1 MRPGPAGVFI
11 AALFAITVHGFGAR
25 EKPPSEFP
33 VALCRDGQTH
43 WIRQSI
49 PDPVTQASLTPGD
62 RIRALFAATL
72 QPPSEETI
80 PRGFAPLFPADTT
93 LDAIVPIQ
101 EGFEIRMTLPVSFL
115 TVELDG
121 FLHDEMLRQV
131 MRWHDA
137 MPELGQLELK
147 VRCREGEP
155 YADPH
160 TFLRIAPPP
169 SKLDE
174 SAAVSDRA
182 PKALEYPTQG
192 QGQPQG
198 ALTGASIFLAPG
210 HGWWFGSSW
219 ATQRSATYEIIE
231 DHLNAEIVL
240 QYLARYLWNAGAR
253 VYTCRERDIN
263 PNMVIV
269 DNGAAGYSETGNW
282 QSESATGAYKS
293 NFRKAETTTGAPTA
307 TAVFTP
313 NVPEEGMYAVYVWY
327 RAAASATTTDA
338 RFLIQHTGGT
348 TTWIQDQNRDG
359 QTWKYVGTYH
369 FDKGSNPA
377 TGSVVITNQSAAAG
391 NFVVADAVRLGGGMG
406 EYTPPGA
413 PGTSGRPRFEEAG
426 TYHAGFM
433 GYSYT
438 LDRVAGM
445 PNYAAWEHETW
456 ESGTSVYLSLHNNAA
471 GGTGTETFY
480 SATSGVAGSKELA
493 EAVQAEIIRDVRA
506 GWYAS
511 WANRGVKTS
520 NLTEIVSSSNSEM
533 PAALTEIGFFDRP
546 DRDVFYL
553 KEAEF
558 SNICA
563 RAIYQGMVGFYTS
576 YYSSKFTNTT
586 LLPEPPINPS
596 VRNDSTGGVRISWDS
611 PPFNTGNNYLGSAAT
626 RYKVY
631 RSRNGKGFDNGI
643 ETTQTSLVL
652 TEGLQPGEV
661 WYFRVTALNAGGE
674 SFPTEV
680 LPVRIRQTS
689 PLVLLVNGF
698 DRLDRGQNVM
708 ETDRQTGRIIS
719 RQYLWKMNT
728 RDYLISHAVAVA
740 AAGFDFDSA
749 SHKAVAA
756 GRVALGDYAAVLW
769 CAGEQGGPN
778 PIVDV
783 TYDPVAIESACR
795 TRLAAYLD
803 AGGRLF
809 LSGSEISQNLGA
821 AGKDIAFLN
830 QRLRASYAADSAG
843 VYTVQGAP
851 GSIFH
856 GLSFSFDDG
865 TGSSYKVESADTL
878 SLMPGALPALT
889 SAASTSPILLEDF
902 DDLAE
907 WWDPNSSGQTN
918 ADAATE
924 GVVDTTV
931 KFQGTA
937 SGRLRYVWGTGTH
950 IRWYNSARP
959 TFPASS
965 VFSIR
970 VYGDGS
976 GHRMR
981 ISLRDS
987 DNDIFASDWLTVDWT
1002 GWREVRFDVSA
1013 DPKTFWYA
1021 PGDGVLTGPLVGFD
1035 SIELQKAGTVGTGDL
1050 YFDFAQAIS
1059 TSSASEH
1066 ILGLQYGRPG
1076 TLVFLTVPLETIT
1089 DPSIRAEVIRRVLA
1103 FFFPSSQNGLV
1114 LY

>member
-11 AALFAITVHGFGAR
+11 AALFALTMHGLGAR
-25 EKPPSEFP
+25 EKPLSEFP
-33 VALCRDGQTH
+33 VVVSRDGQTH
-43 WIRQSI
+43 WIRRSI
-49 PDPVTQASLTPGD
+49 PDPATQASLTPAD

-93 LDAIVPIQ
+93 LDAIVPTQ
-101 EGFEIRMTLPVSFL
+101 EGFEIRMTLPASFL

-131 MRWHDA
+131 MRWQDA

-147 VRCREGEP
+147 VRCREGDP

-169 SKLDE
+169 SKPDE
-174 SAAVSDRA
+174 SAAVSDHA
-182 PKALEYPTQG
+182 PKALEFPTQG

-210 HGWWFGSSW
+210 HGWWYGTSW

-253 VYTCRERDIN
+253 VYTCRERDLN

-269 DNGAAGYSETGNW
+269 DNSDTGYSETGTW
-282 QSESATGAYKS
+282 QTETVSGAYQGGL
-293 NFRKAETTTGAPTA
+293 RKAATITGAPTA

-327 RAAASATTTDA
+327 RPATAATTTDA
-338 RFLIQHTGGT
+338 QFLIRHTGGT
-348 TTWIQDQNRDG
+348 TAWIQDQNRDG
-359 QTWKYVGTYH
+359 RTWKYVGTYH
-369 FDKGSNPA
+369 FDKGSNPD

-391 NFVVADAVRLGGGMG
+391 NFVVADAIRLGGGMG

-471 GGTGTETFY
+471 GGTGTETYY
-480 SATSGVAGSKELA
+480 SATAGVAGSKELA

-563 RAIYQGMVGFYTS
+563 RAIYQGMVNFYTT
-576 YYSSKFTNTT
+576 YYSARFTNTT
-586 LLPEPPINPS
+586 LLPEPPVNTAA
-596 VRNDSTGGVRISWDS
+596 RNHPDGGVLISWDA
-611 PPFNTGNNYLGSAAT
+611 PPFNTGNGYLGGAAT

-631 RSRNGKGFDNGI
+631 RSRNGKGFDNGT
-643 ETTQTSLVL
+643 ETTQTNLRL
-652 TEGLQPGEV
+652 TEGFQPGEV
-661 WYFRVTALNAGGE
+661 WFFRVAALNAGGE
-674 SFPTEV
+674 SFPSEV
-680 LPVRIRQTS
+680 LAVRIRQTS

-708 ETDRQTGRIIS
+708 ERDRQSGRDIS

-728 RDYLISHAVAVA
+728 RDYLISHATAVA
-740 AAGFDFDSA
+740 AAEFDFDSA
-749 SHKAVAA
+749 SHKAIAA
-756 GRVALGDYAAVLW
+756 GRIALGDYAAVFW

-783 TYDPVAIESACR
+783 AYDPVAIESNCR
-795 TRLAAYLD
+795 TRLGNYLD

-809 LSGSEISQNLGA
+809 LSGSEIAQNLGG
-821 AGKDIAFLN
+821 AGKDVAFLN
-830 QRLRASYAADSAG
+830 NRLRAAHAANSATG
-843 VYTVQGAP
+843 YTVQGAD
-851 GSIFH
+851 GGIFE
-856 GLSFSFDDG
+856 GITFSFDDG
-865 TGSSYKVESADTL
+865 NGPTYKVESADVLT
-878 SLMPGALPALT
+878 LMPDAKPAWN
-889 SAASTSPILLEDF
+889 SGASTGPVVLEDF
-902 DDLAE
+902 EDLAE

-924 GVVDTTV
+924 GVVDTTLKV
-931 KFQGTA
+931 QGTA
-937 SGRLRYVWGTGTH
+937 SGRLRYIWGTGTH

-959 TFPASS
+959 TFSSTS
-965 VFSIR
+965 VFSIQ
-970 VYGDGS
+970 VYGDAS
-976 GHRMR
+976 AHHMR

-987 DNDIFASDWLTVDWT
+987 DNDIFASNWLTVDWT
-1002 GWREVRFDVSA
+1002 GWREVRFDVTA
-1013 DPKTFWYA
+1013 DAKTFWYA

-1035 SIELQKAGTVGTGDL
+1035 SIELQKAGTPDSGNL
-1050 YFDFAQAIS
+1050 YFDIAQA
-1059 TSSASEH
+1059 TSASSDTGQL
-1066 ILGLQYGRPG
+1066 LGLQYGQPG
-1076 TLVFLTVPLETIT
+1076 TLVYMTVPLETIT
-1089 DPSIRAEVIRRVLA
+1089 DPATRAEVVRRVLA
-1103 FFFPSSQNGLV
+1103 FFFPPSQNGLL